1 MRLRACLL
9 VAALAGCGGS
19 VITVPEAGSSEGSGG
34 SGGSGSN
41 SSGAGAAQDAGPGDA
56 GLSWTVPPGQTY
68 SHTSCEEGGLQ
79 LFVEI
84 WPDAGSACVPTPDVE
99 DVLVMAIEGWDGQP
113 GTFIVGAEMPQGTAH
128 ASFDLGIDEV
138 YGKITVEPFVGTPS
152 GLSWDLSVGSGST
165 DLAVCGHFEVTSC
178 VPPG

>member
-1 MRLRACLL
+1 M
-9 VAALAGCGGS
+9 
-19 VITVPEAGSSEGSGG
+19 ITVPEAGSSEGSGG

-56 GLSWTVPPGQTY
+56 GPSWTVPPGQTF
-68 SHTSCEEGGLQ
+68 SETSCEEGGLL

-99 DVLVMAIEGWDGQP
+99 DVLVMGIEGWDGQP
-113 GTFIVGAEMPQGTAH
+113 GTFIVGVETPQGTAH
-128 ASFDLGIDEV
+128 AVFDLGIDEV

-165 DLAVCGHFEVTSC
+165 DLAVCGRFEVTSC